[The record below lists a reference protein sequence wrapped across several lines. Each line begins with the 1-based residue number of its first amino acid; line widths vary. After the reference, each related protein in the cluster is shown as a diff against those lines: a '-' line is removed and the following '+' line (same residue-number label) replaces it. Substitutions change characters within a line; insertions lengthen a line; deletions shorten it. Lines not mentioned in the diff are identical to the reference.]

1 MEYEMIT
8 YAKEDGIATI
18 TLNRPKQLN
27 ALNHQTFD
35 EMYDALADAA
45 SDPEARVLVL
55 KGAGRAFSAGDDLK
69 GMGKSSC
76 RIGSDALSAQLQG
89 PPGMI
94 KTLRGFL
101 KPVIAQLHG
110 YALGGAF
117 EVALGADLIVAAE
130 DARLGIPYVQ
140 RGLASGTYSLLMAA
154 GYRKACEILFL
165 GDWISGKEAERIG
178 LVNKAV
184 PAEELDDAVAEW
196 AGRLAKGATM
206 SIAYM
211 KQSMNASPVFDWEI
225 GLTLQTLIEKP
236 ISNSEDA
243 REGIRAFME
252 KREPEFKG
260 R

>member
-1 MEYEMIT
+1 MEYELIL
-8 YAKEDGIATI
+8 YEKADGIATI

-35 EMYDALADAA
+35 EMLDALADAA
-45 SDPEARVLVL
+45 SDAEVRVLVL
-55 KGAGRAFSAGDDLK
+55 KGTGRAFSAGDDLK
-69 GMGKSSC
+69 GMGKTSR
-76 RIGSDALSAQLQG
+76 RIATDSLSAQLQG
-89 PPGMI
+89 PPGMV
-94 KTLRGFL
+94 KALRGFL

-117 EVALGADLIVAAE
+117 EVALGADLVIAAE

-140 RGLASGTYSLLMAA
+140 RGLASGTFSILTAV
-154 GYRKACEILFL
+154 GYRRACEILFL
-165 GDWISGKEAERIG
+165 GDWISGTEAERIG

-184 PAEELDDAVAEW
+184 PAEDLDEAVAEW
-196 AGRLAKGATM
+196 AGRLAKGATT

-211 KQSMNASPVFDWEI
+211 KQSMNAFIDWER

-236 ISNSEDA
+236 VSDSEDA
-243 REGIRAFME
+243 QEGKRSFVE
-252 KREPEFKG
+252 KREPEFTG

>member
-1 MEYEMIT
+1 MKYELIQ
-8 YAKEDGIATI
+8 YEKADGVATI
-18 TLNRPKQLN
+18 TLNRPDQLN

-35 EMYDALADAA
+35 EMLDAIADTA

-55 KGAGRAFSAGDDLK
+55 KGNGRAFSAGDDLK
-69 GMGKSSC
+69 GMGTPSR
-76 RIGSDALSAQLQG
+76 RIGSDSLSEQMEG
-89 PPGMI
+89 PPRMVRA
-94 KTLRGFL
+94 LRALL

-117 EVALGADLIVAAE
+117 EIALAADLIVAAE

-140 RGLASGTYSLLMAA
+140 RGIASGTYSMLMAA

-165 GDWISGKEAERIG
+165 GDWISGKEAERLG

-184 PAEELDDAVAEW
+184 PREELDAAVAEW

-206 SIAYM
+206 AIAYM
-211 KQSMNASPVFDWEI
+211 KQTMNSSGFDWEG
-225 GLTLQTLIEKP
+225 GLTLQTLIERP
-236 ISNSEDA
+236 IAQSEDA
-243 REGIRAFME
+243 KEGIQSFLE

>member
-1 MEYEMIT
+1 MDYELII
-8 YAKEDGIATI
+8 YDKADGIATI
-18 TLNRPKQLN
+18 TLNRPKQMN

-35 EMYDALADAA
+35 EMMDALADAA
-45 SDPEARVLVL
+45 SDPEVRVLVL
-55 KGAGRAFSAGDDLK
+55 KGAGRCFSAGDDLK
-69 GMGKSSC
+69 GMGKTSR
-76 RIGSDALSAQLQG
+76 RIGTDALSAQLQG
-89 PPGMI
+89 PPGMV
-94 KTLRGFL
+94 KALRSFL

-117 EVALGADLIVAAE
+117 EVALAADLIIAAE

-165 GDWISGKEAERIG
+165 GDWISGKEAERLGI
-178 LVNKAV
+178 VNKSV
-184 PAEELDDAVAEW
+184 PIEELDAAVAEW

-206 SIAYM
+206 AVAYM
-211 KQSMNASPVFDWEI
+211 KQTMNASPVFDWEG
-225 GLTLQTLIEKP
+225 GLTMQTLIEKP
-236 ISNSEDA
+236 ISDSEDA
-243 REGIRAFME
+243 KEGIRSFME

>member
-1 MEYEMIT
+1 MKHELIIYEK
-8 YAKEDGIATI
+8 ADGIATI

-35 EMYDALADAA
+35 EMQDALADSA
-45 SDPEARVLVL
+45 SDPEVRVLVL
-55 KGAGRAFSAGDDLK
+55 KGNGRAFSAGDDLK
-69 GMGKSSC
+69 GMGKTSR
-76 RIGSDALSAQLQG
+76 RIGTDALSVQLQG
-89 PPGMI
+89 PPGMV
-94 KTLRGFL
+94 KALRTFL

-117 EVALGADLIVAAE
+117 EVALAADLIIAAE

-140 RGLASGTYSLLMAA
+140 RGLGSGTYSILMAV
-154 GYRKACEILFL
+154 GYRRACEILFL
-165 GDWISGKEAERIG
+165 GDWVSGKEAEKMG
-178 LVNKAV
+178 MVNKAV

-196 AGRLAKGATM
+196 AGRLAKGATT

-211 KQSMNASPVFDWEI
+211 KQSMNAFIDWER

-236 ISNSEDA
+236 VSDTEDA
-243 REGIRAFME
+243 KEGRASFME
-252 KREPEFKG
+252 KREPRFKG

>member
-1 MEYEMIT
+1 MEHEFILFDK
-8 YAKEDGIATI
+8 ADGIATI
-18 TLNRPKQLN
+18 TLNRPKQMN

-35 EMYDALADAA
+35 EILDALADAA
-45 SDPEARVLVL
+45 SDPEVRVLVL
-55 KGAGRAFSAGDDLK
+55 KGVGRAFSAGDDLK
-69 GMGKSSC
+69 GMGKTSR
-76 RIGSDALSAQLQG
+76 RIGTDKLSIQLEG
-89 PPGMI
+89 PPGMV
-94 KTLRGFL
+94 KALRGFL

-117 EVALGADLIVAAE
+117 EVALAADLIIAAD

-140 RGLASGTYSLLMAA
+140 RGVASGTYSLLMAA

-165 GDWISGKEAERIG
+165 GDWVSGKEAERIG

-184 PAEELDDAVAEW
+184 PADELDDAVAEW
-196 AGRLAKGATM
+196 AGRLAKGATT

-211 KQSMNASPVFDWEI
+211 KKSMNAFIDWDR
-225 GLTLQTLIEKP
+225 GLTLQTLIEEP
-236 ISNSEDA
+236 ISGSEDA
-243 REGIRAFME
+243 KEGIQSFIE

>member
-1 MEYEMIT
+1 MEYEFII
-8 YAKEDGIATI
+8 YEKADGLATV
-18 TLNRPKQLN
+18 TFNRPKQLN
-27 ALNHQTFD
+27 AFNHALFD
-35 EMYDALADAA
+35 ELLDAMADTA
-45 SDPEARVLVL
+45 SDPEVRVLVL
-55 KGAGRAFSAGDDLK
+55 KGSGKAFSAGDDLK
-69 GMGKSSC
+69 GMGKTSR
-76 RIGSDALSAQLQG
+76 RIGSDSLSMQMEA
-89 PPGMI
+89 PPRI
-94 KTLRGFL
+94 IRQLRGLL

-117 EVALGADLIVAAE
+117 EVALAADLIIAAE

-140 RGLASGTYSLLMAA
+140 RGIGSGSFSMLTAA

-165 GDWISGKEAERIG
+165 GDWISGKEAAEIG

-196 AGRLAKGATM
+196 AGRLAKGATT

-211 KQSMNASPVFDWEI
+211 KQSMNAFIDWER

-236 ISNSEDA
+236 IYQTEDA
-243 REGIRAFME
+243 KEGMQSFMV